1 MILNTFLFLFLLLLR
16 QIDSFSPLP
25 ATHVGISRMRVG
37 GFSRTNVG
45 SGTTLKSAH
54 DGMEEVLKLPAV
66 SIKKSLR
73 LSLQLLSMGGLQNE
87 PEPGTWTVEQLDD
100 PPGLSLSYI
109 DSSGT
114 VAITFDDSSI
124 SFSRIGSA
132 PSMAFRLQ
140 EAVLISKFLLEIEE
154 LASGDGGTVAPENR
168 LVYLGEVGS
177 EALADAKDRYNIKN
191 E

>member
-1 MILNTFLFLFLLLLR
+1 
-16 QIDSFSPLP
+16 
-25 ATHVGISRMRVG
+25 
-37 GFSRTNVG
+37 
-45 SGTTLKSAH
+45 
-54 DGMEEVLKLPAV
+54 
-66 SIKKSLR
+66 
-73 LSLQLLSMGGLQNE
+73 MGGLQNE

-154 LASGDGGTVAPENR
+154 LASGDGGTVAPKNR